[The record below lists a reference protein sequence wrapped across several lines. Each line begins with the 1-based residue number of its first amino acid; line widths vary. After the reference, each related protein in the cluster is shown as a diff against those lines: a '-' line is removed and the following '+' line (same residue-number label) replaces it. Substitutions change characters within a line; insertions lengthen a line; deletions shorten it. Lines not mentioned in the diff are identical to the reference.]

1 MAKEVL
7 TPEEIAAKKVRRS
20 NGWTRFWAIVLALV
34 LVGGSTVFAK
44 TQADKANEETAKQQE
59 ELASQRA
66 ANVNNTVSGGSQSF
80 DGAGDSASAGNDAA
94 APASNEAEDAV
105 KAINEATKAASTA
118 GYDWTRKASMNNLS
132 VGGATFTNILNGII
146 QGVDSNANLESV
158 VGGFIGTGDKQATVK
173 KGGNPAEDIGYHGE
187 SYKLKATSLNA
198 SDLKNLKVD
207 GDTYTFSLENV
218 NTPKKDGSCALSRL
232 TDDIVVQEEVTQEIQ
247 AQVGN
252 AVSVTGLDGD
262 YTDIQ
267 VKMVITDG
275 KLVSFTYSYKA
286 KVNDLALKAGVTIH
300 GTGDMET
307 TATYSNFVY

>member
-207 GDTYTFSLENV
+207 GDTYTFGLENV